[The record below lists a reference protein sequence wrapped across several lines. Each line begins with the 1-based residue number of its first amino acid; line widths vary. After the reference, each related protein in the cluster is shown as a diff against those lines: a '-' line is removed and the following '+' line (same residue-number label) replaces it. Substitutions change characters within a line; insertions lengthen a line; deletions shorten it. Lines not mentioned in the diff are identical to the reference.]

1 MAVDDRIRIE
11 IGFEG
16 GQTIGALVS
25 RETVEELT
33 RALAGGP
40 DGAVAIDAED
50 ATYIIPVR
58 GVVYVKRSARE
69 TQIGFGAG

>member
-1 MAVDDRIRIE
+1 M
-11 IGFEG
+11 
-16 GQTIGALVS
+16 
-25 RETVEELT
+25 EELT